1 MHIRTAR
8 LTDAEAIRGIYNRAI
23 GTIATFDLEP
33 RSLEEQQQWLAMR
46 SGAHVVLVA
55 DENGIV
61 AGFASLSPYRD
72 RPAYR
77 TTVENSVYV
86 DHNLGTVVKDGMGF
100 PTDPVTAVEL
110 HVHEAARERAHA
122 GAAVALDEIQAG
134 AQVLSQRLND
144 STSQLLSPP
153 GAFNSPGIG
162 VKIRWINL
170 ASSTRASRSSTTS
183 PSPPR
188 TSRCT
193 PCPKTSPATAT
204 STARAGRPSAPS
216 ASSGYDY

>member
-8 LTDAEAIRGIYNRAI
+8 LTDAEAIRSIYNRAI

-86 DHNLGTVVKDGMGF
+86 DESHQGKGVGKQLMTELIDTARDHGF
-100 PTDPVTAVEL
+100 
-110 HVHEAARERAHA
+110 HSMIARIVS
-122 GAAVALDEIQAG
+122 G
-134 AQVLSQRLND
+134 N
-144 STSQLLSPP
+144 
-153 GAFNSPGIG
+153 
-162 VKIRWINL
+162 
-170 ASSTRASRSSTTS
+170 ASSIALHRGLAFEIVGVEKEVGRKLGRWLDVVVMQRMLDTR
-183 PSPPR
+183 
-188 TSRCT
+188 
-193 PCPKTSPATAT
+193 
-204 STARAGRPSAPS
+204 
-216 ASSGYDY
+216 

>member
-8 LTDAEAIRGIYNRAI
+8 LTDAEAIRGIYTRAI
-23 GTIATFDLEP
+23 GTISTFDLEP

-86 DHNLGTVVKDGMGF
+86 DESHQGKGVGKQLMTELIDTARDHGF
-100 PTDPVTAVEL
+100 
-110 HVHEAARERAHA
+110 HSMIARIVS
-122 GAAVALDEIQAG
+122 G
-134 AQVLSQRLND
+134 N
-144 STSQLLSPP
+144 
-153 GAFNSPGIG
+153 
-162 VKIRWINL
+162 
-170 ASSTRASRSSTTS
+170 ASSIALHRGLAFEIVGVEKEVGRKLGRWLDVVVMQRMLDTR
-183 PSPPR
+183 
-188 TSRCT
+188 
-193 PCPKTSPATAT
+193 
-204 STARAGRPSAPS
+204 
-216 ASSGYDY
+216 